1 MRLLI
6 VIPAYNEEASIVAT
20 MTELERVAKEFDYV
34 IINDGSKDAT
44 LDICK
49 QYGYNYI
56 SLPINCG
63 LTCAF
68 KTGMNYA
75 QIKGYDAVL
84 QFDADGQHD
93 PSYIAPLLKKLSEDK
108 VDILIGSRFVDVDKP
123 KSARMIGSRLICGI
137 IALTTKKKLTDPT
150 SGMRMYNKKM
160 IDIFAHKSDFGPEPD
175 SLAYLIRKG
184 AKIEEMQVSMRERM
198 AGESYLNPIRAL
210 HYMLRT
216 CTSII
221 FAQWFRS

>member
-6 VIPAYNEEASIVAT
+6 VIPAYNEEASLVNT
-20 MTELERVAKEFDYV
+20 MTELEAVAGEFDYV

-44 LDICK
+44 LETCK
-49 QYGYNYI
+49 KHAYNYI

-68 KTGMNYA
+68 KTGMHYA

-93 PSYIAPLLKKLSEDK
+93 PSYIAPLFNKLSSED
-108 VDILIGSRFVDVDKP
+108 VDILIGSRFVDTEKP
-123 KSARMIGSRLICGI
+123 KSARMIGSRLICAI
-137 IALTTKKKLTDPT
+137 IALTTGRTLSDPT
-150 SGMRMYNKKM
+150 SGMRMYNRTM

-184 AKIEEMQVSMRERM
+184 AKIEEMQVSMRDRM
-198 AGESYLNPIRAL
+198 AGESYLNPLRAI